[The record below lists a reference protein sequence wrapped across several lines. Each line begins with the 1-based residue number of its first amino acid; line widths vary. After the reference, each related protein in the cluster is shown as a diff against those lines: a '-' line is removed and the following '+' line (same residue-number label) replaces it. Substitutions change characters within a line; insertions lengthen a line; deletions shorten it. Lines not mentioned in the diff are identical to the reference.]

1 MASIKDLLSP
11 MDDQPTVDRDKER
24 AGQREDHTGPPRT
37 QHGYVVAE
45 TTHFTIEFILDTIC
59 PHCYIGLRS
68 LRAAIDVYRKRHPE
82 ATFEVTCSP
91 MILNPHAARSIH
103 NKQEY
108 YVFQRKYPPSRLVEW
123 SRLGDDVGIDFSW
136 RGLTGNTRDSH
147 KLLRLAL
154 EGSSTTSTS
163 RSTAFT
169 SQGTSSS
176 AQGAVGI
183 PGPATSATDRGDGGG
198 DPAYPGP
205 QMQLRLLE
213 IMYHEYFEKDQD
225 LSSQAW
231 LVEVGSRVLGL
242 HPDEV
247 RACLESDERDRNMT
261 ALLDDVR
268 DRGFH
273 AIPQFILQ
281 ERYLAGGWQKPD
293 VFLEVFERIRAGGG
307 AEGGVLRPSSSRATA
322 ATAGDTCSA
331 TNG

>member
-11 MDDQPTVDRDKER
+11 ADDQPTLGMWRKGQEEDRT
-24 AGQREDHTGPPRT
+24 GLSGIQRGSA
-37 QHGYVVAE
+37 AE

-68 LRAAIDVYRKRHPE
+68 LNTAIEIYRKRHPE
-82 ATFEVTCSP
+82 AIFEVTCSP
-91 MILNPHAARSIH
+91 MVLNPHATRSVH

-123 SRLGDDVGIDFSW
+123 SRLGNRVGIDFSW

-154 EGSSTTSTS
+154 EGSSTSTAN

-169 SQGTSSS
+169 SRGTTSSAAPGRARIPNS
-176 AQGAVGI
+176 AA
-183 PGPATSATDRGDGGG
+183 GGG
-198 DPAYPGP
+198 NGGAPGYPGP
-205 QMQLRLLE
+205 QAQMRLLE
-213 IMYHEYFEKDQD
+213 IVYHEYFEKDQD
-225 LSSQAW
+225 LSSQEW
-231 LVEVGSRVLGL
+231 LVDVGSRVLGL
-242 HPDEV
+242 PPAEV

-281 ERYLAGGWQKPD
+281 ERYLAGGWQEPD
-293 VFLEVFERIRAGGG
+293 VFLEVFERIRAGGE
-307 AEGGVLRPSSSRATA
+307 EGGVPLPSSA
-322 ATAGDTCSA
+322 AAAASISGHAASA
-331 TNG
+331 MRR

>member
-11 MDDQPTVDRDKER
+11 MDEQPTDF
-24 AGQREDHTGPPRT
+24 RETTGHRESYNGLSTT
-37 QHGYVVAE
+37 QHGHVAE
-45 TTHFTIEFILDTIC
+45 TTHFTIEFVLDTIC

-68 LRAAIDVYRKRHPE
+68 LNMAIEVYRKRHPE

-91 MILNPHAARSIH
+91 MVLNPHAARNVH

-123 SRLGDDVGIDFSW
+123 SRLGDRVGIDFSW
-136 RGLTGNTRDSH
+136 KGLTGNTRDSH

-154 EGSSTTSTS
+154 EGSAATTTR

-169 SQGTSSS
+169 SQGASPTAAGTAS
-176 AQGAVGI
+176 I
-183 PGPATSATDRGDGGG
+183 PDSTISATTRGGG
-198 DPAYPGP
+198 GAPGYPGP
-205 QMQLRLLE
+205 QVQMRLLE

-231 LVEVGSRVLGL
+231 LVDVGSRVLGL
-242 HPDEV
+242 PPTEV

-281 ERYLAGGWQKPD
+281 ERYLAGGWQEPD
-293 VFLEVFERIRAGGG
+293 VFLEVFERIRANCGSESGM
-307 AEGGVLRPSSSRATA
+307 PFP
-322 ATAGDTCSA
+322 
-331 TNG
+331 

>member
-11 MDDQPTVDRDKER
+11 MDDQSTAAME
-24 AGQREDHTGPPRT
+24 GEGLREGHSGLPSTP
-37 QHGYVVAE
+37 HGFVVTE
-45 TTHFTIEFILDTIC
+45 TTRFTIEFILDTIC

-68 LRAAIDVYRKRHPE
+68 LNTAIEVYRKRHPE

-91 MILNPHAARSIH
+91 MILNPYAARSVH

-108 YVFQRKYPPSRLVEW
+108 YVFQRKYLPSRLVEW

-154 EGSSTTSTS
+154 EGSTTTSIS
-163 RSTAFT
+163 RSTAFA
-169 SQGTSSS
+169 SRGTSSS
-176 AQGAVGI
+176 AQRTEGI
-183 PGPATSATDRGDGGG
+183 PDIATSATVSEDGGTPG
-198 DPAYPGP
+198 YPGP
-205 QMQLRLLE
+205 QLQLRLLE

-225 LSSQAW
+225 LSSQTW
-231 LVEVGSRVLGL
+231 LVEI
-242 HPDEV
+242 
-247 RACLESDERDRNMT
+247 RACLQSDDRDRNMT

-307 AEGGVLRPSSSRATA
+307 AERGVHSPFSSHSA
-322 ATAGDTCSA
+322 APDDI
-331 TNG
+331 

>member
-11 MDDQPTVDRDKER
+11 MDDQSTVARER
-24 AGQREDHTGPPRT
+24 AGLKEGHAGLPSTPLGF
-37 QHGYVVAE
+37 VVTE

-68 LRAAIDVYRKRHPE
+68 LNTAIEVYRKRHPE

-91 MILNPHAARSIH
+91 MILNPHAARSVH

-163 RSTAFT
+163 RSTAFI
-169 SQGTSSS
+169 SRGTLSS
-176 AQGAVGI
+176 AQRTEGI
-183 PGPATSATDRGDGGG
+183 PDTATLATAKEDGGAPG
-198 DPAYPGP
+198 YPGP
-205 QMQLRLLE
+205 QLQLRLLE
-213 IMYHEYFEKDQD
+213 IMYREYFEKDQD
-225 LSSQAW
+225 LPPPA
-231 LVEVGSRVLGL
+231 
-242 HPDEV
+242 EV
-247 RACLESDERDRNMT
+247 RACLESDERDSNMT

-293 VFLEVFERIRAGGG
+293 VFLEVFERIRASGG
-307 AEGGVLRPSSSRATA
+307 AEGGVRSPSSHGA
-322 ATAGDTCSA
+322 APDDTRSA
-331 TNG
+331 TDR

>member
-1 MASIKDLLSP
+1 M
-11 MDDQPTVDRDKER
+11 
-24 AGQREDHTGPPRT
+24 
-37 QHGYVVAE
+37 
-45 TTHFTIEFILDTIC
+45 
-59 PHCYIGLRS
+59 
-68 LRAAIDVYRKRHPE
+68 
-82 ATFEVTCSP
+82 
-91 MILNPHAARSIH
+91 
-103 NKQEY
+103 
-108 YVFQRKYPPSRLVEW
+108 VEW
-123 SRLGDDVGIDFSW
+123 SRLGDDVGIDFRW

-154 EGSSTTSTS
+154 EGSSTTSAS

-176 AQGAVGI
+176 AHVTAEI
-183 PGPATSATDRGDGGG
+183 PDSAISATAREDGGVPG
-198 DPAYPGP
+198 YLGP

-242 HPDEV
+242 PPTEI

-281 ERYLAGGWQKPD
+281 EHYLAGGWQKPD
-293 VFLEVFERIRAGGG
+293 LFLEVFERIRTGGG
-307 AEGGVLRPSSSRATA
+307 AEGGVLPPSSPNAA
-322 ATAGDTCSA
+322 ATASGDTESA
-331 TNG
+331 TTR